1 MNKLTKVKLKK
12 RIVCLTILFNN
23 YINFIIFIILL
34 GLFSS
39 LIENTNITKTDWNT
53 STKPSWILNT
63 PAPIF
68 SNEKNEEN
76 EEEHGK

>member
-1 MNKLTKVKLKK
+1 MKIKLKK
-12 RIVCLTILFNN
+12 RIVSLTIILFNN
-23 YINFIIFIILL
+23 YIYKFYHFL

-68 SNEKNEEN
+68 SNEKHEEN